1 MRVRPVPD
9 VRPAMSYGR
18 AAKELGRGERV
29 IPGVS
34 RLRLPLPWPGV
45 PHGNAWA
52 VAAGDGIVLFDTGMH
67 QPGSLA
73 HLERALDMVHLRLEL
88 VRQVVLTHA
97 HVDHCGQ
104 TTPIVLRSGAQVW
117 CHPNHEHLTKWL
129 ADPSGYWERRVEIG
143 LQSGV
148 PEPAVRAAS
157 DAVRSEDIGIAGG
170 LNVDHDLVDGV
181 EIATDFGP
189 FVAIETPGHAP
200 SHVCLFNAERRM
212 LISGDHLLGRVSL
225 FFDFGYTP
233 DPVGEFLHSL
243 ERIEQLD
250 ARLVLSGHGRTFTDV
265 EGHIRANRELV
276 AERIGLAAACLADGE
291 PKTAAQIVP
300 HVFGTPLTAEN
311 GAWLLQETL
320 CFLRHMEVTG
330 RVIKVATDPDAFRLA

>member
-1 MRVRPVPD
+1 MT
-9 VRPAMSYGR
+9 SGR

-29 IPGVS
+29 VPGAW

-67 QPGSLA
+67 QPGSFA

-88 VRQVVLTHA
+88 VRHVVITHA

-104 TTPIVLRSGAQVW
+104 TTPIVLRSGADVW
-117 CHPNHEHLTKWL
+117 AHPAHTHLTKWL
-129 ADPSGYWERRVEIG
+129 ANPDGYWERGIEIA
-143 LQSGV
+143 LQSGL
-148 PEPAVRAAS
+148 PEATVRQAAEGLKG
-157 DAVRSEDIGIAGG
+157 REIGIAGG
-170 LNVDHDLVDGV
+170 FDVDHDLVDGV
-181 EIATDFGP
+181 VVQTDLGP
-189 FVAIETPGHAP
+189 FVTVETPGHAP

-233 DPVGEFLHSL
+233 DPVGEFLASL
-243 ERIEQLD
+243 GRIEDLD

-265 EGHIRANRELV
+265 QGHINANRKLV
-276 AERIGLAAACLADGE
+276 AERLQRTEEALADGE
-291 PKTAAQIVP
+291 PHTALEIAP
-300 HVFGTPLTAEN
+300 HVMETAIDATN
-311 GAWLLQETL
+311 ASWLLTEQL
-320 CFLRHMEVTG
+320 CFLRRLEVLGTVE
-330 RVIKVATDPDAFRLA
+330 RVDTEPDRFRLT

>member
-1 MRVRPVPD
+1 
-9 VRPAMSYGR
+9 MSSGR

-29 IPGVS
+29 VPGVW

-88 VRQVVLTHA
+88 VRSVVLTHA

-104 TTPIVLRSGAQVW
+104 TTPIVLRSGAEVW
-117 CHPNHEHLTKWL
+117 CHPSHDHLTKWL
-129 ADPSGYWERRVEIG
+129 ANPDGYWERRVEIA

-148 PEPAVRAAS
+148 PEPDVRAAS
-157 DAVRSEDIGIAGG
+157 ELVRREDIGIAGG
-170 LNVDHDLVDGV
+170 LQVDHDLVDDV
-181 EIATDFGP
+181 EIGTDLGVFR
-189 FVAIETPGHAP
+189 AIETPGHAP

-212 LISGDHLLGRVSL
+212 LVSGDHLLGRVSL

-233 DPVGEFLHSL
+233 DPIGEFLASL
-243 ERIEQLD
+243 DRIEALD
-250 ARLVLSGHGRTFTDV
+250 ARLCLSGHGRTFTDV
-265 EGHIRANRELV
+265 EGHIRANRDLV
-276 AERIGLAAACLADGE
+276 AERLRRTEAALAGPE
-291 PKTAAQIVP
+291 PRTPAEISP
-300 HVFGTPLTAEN
+300 EVFGVALSAEN
-311 GAWLLQETL
+311 GSWLLGEVQ
-320 CFLRHMEVTG
+320 CFLRHLEVTG
-330 RVIKVATDPDAFRLA
+330 RIVRVSDDPDRFRAT

>member
-1 MRVRPVPD
+1 
-9 VRPAMSYGR
+9 MSQGR

-29 IPGVS
+29 IPGAW

-52 VAAGDGIVLFDTGMH
+52 VAAGDGVVLFDTGMH

-73 HLERALDMVHLRLEL
+73 HLERAMDMVHLRLEL
-88 VRQVVLTHA
+88 VRQIVLTHA

-104 TTPIVLRSGAQVW
+104 TTPIVMRSGAEVW

-129 ADPSGYWERRVEIG
+129 SDPQGYWERRVEIA

-148 PEPAVRAAS
+148 PEALARQAS
-157 DAVRSEDIGIAGG
+157 DAVRQEDIGIAGG
-170 LNVDHDLVDGV
+170 LKPDHDLVDGV
-181 EIATDFGP
+181 EIPTDLGVFR
-189 FVAIETPGHAP
+189 ALETPGHAP
-200 SHVCLFNAERRM
+200 SHVSLFNAERRM

-233 DPVGEFLHSL
+233 DPVGEFLASL
-243 ERIEQLD
+243 DRVEELD

-265 EGHIRANRELV
+265 EGHIRANRLLV
-276 AERIGLAAACLADGE
+276 AERLGLAEEALAPG
-291 PKTAAQIVP
+291 PPLTALEIAP
-300 HVFGTPLTAEN
+300 HVFGTEITPEN
-311 GAWLLQETL
+311 GNWLLTEML
-320 CFLRHMEVTG
+320 CFLRHLEVTG
-330 RVIKVATDPDAFRLA
+330 RIVQTDDAPPRFALA

>member
-1 MRVRPVPD
+1 
-9 VRPAMSYGR
+9 MSSGR

-34 RLRLPLPWPGV
+34 RLRLPLPWPGI

-52 VAAGDGIVLFDTGMH
+52 VAAGDGVVLFDTGMH

-88 VRQVVLTHA
+88 VRHVVLTHA

-104 TTPIVLRSGAQVW
+104 TTPIVLRSGAEVW
-117 CHPNHEHLTKWL
+117 CHPAHEHLTKWL
-129 ADPSGYWERRVEIG
+129 ARPEDYWERRVEIAM
-143 LQSGV
+143 QSGV
-148 PEPAVRAAS
+148 PESAVRAAS
-157 DAVRSEDIGIAGG
+157 ELLRTDDIGIAGG
-170 LNVDHDLVDGV
+170 LKVDHDLVDGV

-225 FFDFGYTP
+225 YFDYGYTV
-233 DPVGEFLHSL
+233 DPVGEFLSSL

-276 AERIGLAAACLADGE
+276 AERISLAASGMLDGE
-291 PKTAAQIVP
+291 PHSAAELVP
-300 HVFGTPLTAEN
+300 RIFGVELTPQN
-311 GAWLLQETL
+311 GSWLLTETM
-320 CFLRHMEVTG
+320 CFLRHMELTG
-330 RVIKVATDPDAFRLA
+330 RIERVSDDPDTFRLT

>member
-1 MRVRPVPD
+1 MT
-9 VRPAMSYGR
+9 SGR

-29 IPGVS
+29 IPGVW

-52 VAAGDGIVLFDTGMH
+52 VAAGDGVVLFDTGMH

-73 HLERALDMVHLRLEL
+73 HLERAMDMVHLRLEL

-104 TTPIVLRSGAQVW
+104 TTPIVLRSGAEVW
-117 CHPNHEHLTKWL
+117 CHPDHEHLTKWL
-129 ADPSGYWERRVEIG
+129 ANPEGYWERRVEIA

-148 PEPAVRAAS
+148 PEPVVRQAS
-157 DAVRSEDIGIAGG
+157 DQVRTEDIGIAGG
-170 LNVDHDLVDGV
+170 LQVDHDLVDGV
-181 EIATDFGP
+181 EIATDLGP
-189 FVAIETPGHAP
+189 FVAVETPGHAP
-200 SHVCLFNAERRM
+200 SHVSLFNAERRM

-233 DPVGEFLHSL
+233 DPVGEFLESL
-243 ERIEQLD
+243 NRVEDLD

-276 AERIGLAAACLADGE
+276 ADRLRATEEALAAGE
-291 PKTAAQIVP
+291 PLTAVEIAP
-300 HVFGTPLTAEN
+300 LVFGTEITAEN
-311 GAWLLQETL
+311 GTWLLTEML
-320 CFLRHMEVTG
+320 CFLRHLEVTG
-330 RVIKVATDPDAFRLA
+330 RVVKVDAEPDRFRLA

>member
-1 MRVRPVPD
+1 MTG
-9 VRPAMSYGR
+9 GR

-29 IPGVS
+29 VPGAW

-88 VRQVVLTHA
+88 VRHVVITHA

-104 TTPIVLRSGAQVW
+104 TTPVVLRSGADVW
-117 CHPNHEHLTKWL
+117 AHPAHGHLTKWL
-129 ADPSGYWERRVEIG
+129 ANPEGYWERGIEIA
-143 LQSGV
+143 LQSGL
-148 PEPAVRAAS
+148 PEATVRKAAEGLKG
-157 DAVRSEDIGIAGG
+157 REIGIAGG
-170 LNVDHDLVDGV
+170 FDVDHELVDGV
-181 EIATDFGP
+181 VVQTDLGP
-189 FVAIETPGHAP
+189 FTTVETPGHAP

-233 DPVGEFLHSL
+233 DPVGEFLESL
-243 ERIEQLD
+243 SRIEDLD

-265 EGHIRANRELV
+265 QGHINANRKLV
-276 AERIGLAAACLADGE
+276 AERLARTEEALGDGE
-291 PKTAAQIVP
+291 PHTAMEIAP
-300 HVFGTPLTAEN
+300 HVMETPIDATNAS
-311 GAWLLQETL
+311 WLLTEQL
-320 CFLRHMEVTG
+320 CFLRRLEVLG
-330 RVIKVATDPDAFRLA
+330 RVEKVDTDPDRFRLV

>member
-1 MRVRPVPD
+1 
-9 VRPAMSYGR
+9 MSSGR

-29 IPGVS
+29 VPGVW
-34 RLRLPLPWPGV
+34 RLRLPLPWSGV

-88 VRQVVLTHA
+88 VRGVVLTHA

-104 TTPIVLRSGAQVW
+104 TTPIVLRSGAEVW
-117 CHPNHEHLTKWL
+117 CHPAHDHLTKWL
-129 ADPSGYWERRVEIG
+129 ANPDDYWERRVEIA

-148 PEPAVRAAS
+148 PEPDVRAAS
-157 DAVRSEDIGIAGG
+157 AMVRREDMGIAGG
-170 LNVDHDLVDGV
+170 LQVDHDLVDDV
-181 EIATDFGP
+181 EIPTDLGVFR
-189 FVAIETPGHAP
+189 AIETPGHAP

-233 DPVGEFLHSL
+233 DPIGEFLASL
-243 ERIEQLD
+243 DRVEQLD
-250 ARLVLSGHGRTFTDV
+250 ARLCLSGHGRTFTDV

-276 AERIGLAAACLADGE
+276 AERLRLTEEALAGTE
-291 PKTAAQIVP
+291 PRTPAEVAP
-300 HVFGTPLTAEN
+300 HVFGTALTPEN
-311 GAWLLQETL
+311 GSWLLGEVQ
-320 CFLRHMEVTG
+320 CFLRHLETTG
-330 RVIKVATDPDAFRLA
+330 RIVRTDEGPDRFRAA

>member
-1 MRVRPVPD
+1 MTP
-9 VRPAMSYGR
+9 GR

-29 IPGVS
+29 IPGVW

-73 HLERALDMVHLRLEL
+73 HLERAMDMVHLRLEL
-88 VRQVVLTHA
+88 VRQIVLTHA

-104 TTPIVLRSGAQVW
+104 TTPIVMRSGAEVW
-117 CHPNHEHLTKWL
+117 CHPAHEHLTKWL
-129 ADPSGYWERRVEIG
+129 SDPQGYWERRVEIA

-148 PEPAVRAAS
+148 PEAVAREAS
-157 DAVRSEDIGIAGG
+157 DAVRQEDIGIAGG
-170 LNVDHDLVDGV
+170 LRVDHDLVDGV
-181 EIATDFGP
+181 EIPTDLGVFR
-189 FVAIETPGHAP
+189 VLETPGHAP
-200 SHVCLFNAERRM
+200 SHVSLFNAERRM

-233 DPVGEFLHSL
+233 DPVGEFLASL
-243 ERIEQLD
+243 DRVEELD

-265 EGHIRANRELV
+265 EGHIRANRLLV
-276 AERIGLAAACLADGE
+276 AERLGLAEEALAPGA
-291 PKTAAQIVP
+291 PLTALEIAP
-300 HVFGTPLTAEN
+300 HVFGTEITAEN
-311 GAWLLQETL
+311 GNWLLTEML
-320 CFLRHMEVTG
+320 CFLRHLEVTG
-330 RVIKVATDPDAFRLA
+330 RVVQTEDAPPRFALA

>member
-1 MRVRPVPD
+1 
-9 VRPAMSYGR
+9 MSSGR

-29 IPGVS
+29 VPGVW
-34 RLRLPLPWPGV
+34 RMRLPLPWAGV

-88 VRQVVLTHA
+88 VRSVVITHA

-104 TTPIVLRSGAQVW
+104 TTPIVLRSGAEVW
-117 CHPNHEHLTKWL
+117 CHPAHDHLTKWL
-129 ADPSGYWERRVEIG
+129 ENPEGYWDRRVEIA

-148 PEPAVRAAS
+148 PEADVRAAS
-157 DAVRSEDIGIAGG
+157 AAVRREDIGIAGG
-170 LNVDHDLVDGV
+170 LQVDHDLVDGV
-181 EIATDFGP
+181 QIATDLGTFET
-189 FVAIETPGHAP
+189 IETPGHAP
-200 SHVCLFNAERRM
+200 SHVCLYNAERRM

-233 DPVGEFLHSL
+233 DPVGEFLASL
-243 ERIEQLD
+243 DRIERLD
-250 ARLVLSGHGRTFTDV
+250 ARLCLSGHGRTFTDV

-276 AERIGLAAACLADGE
+276 AERMRLTEEALAGPE
-291 PKTAAQIVP
+291 PRTPAEIAP
-300 HVFGTPLTAEN
+300 HVFGVTLDAQN
-311 GAWLLQETL
+311 GSWLLGETQ
-320 CFLRHMEVTG
+320 CFLRHLQVQG
-330 RVIKVATDPDAFRLA
+330 RAELADVEPDRFRLV

>member
-1 MRVRPVPD
+1 
-9 VRPAMSYGR
+9 MSSGR

-52 VAAGDGIVLFDTGMH
+52 VAAGDGVVLFDTGMH

-88 VRQVVLTHA
+88 VRSVVITHA

-104 TTPIVLRSGAQVW
+104 TTPIVLRSGAEVW
-117 CHPNHEHLTKWL
+117 CHPAHGHLTKWL
-129 ADPSGYWERRVEIG
+129 AHPEDYWERRVEIA

-148 PEPAVRAAS
+148 PEHAVRAAS
-157 DAVRSEDIGIAGG
+157 AAVRREDIGIAGG
-170 LNVDHDLVDGV
+170 LKVDHDLVDGV

-189 FVAIETPGHAP
+189 FVAVETPGHAP

-233 DPVGEFLHSL
+233 DPVGEFLRSL
-243 ERIEQLD
+243 DRIERLD

-265 EGHIRANRELV
+265 DGHIRANRELV
-276 AERIGLAAACLADGE
+276 AERTRLTAEALDGGE
-291 PKTAAQIVP
+291 PRTAAQLVP
-300 HVFGTPLTAEN
+300 HVFGVQLTPEN
-311 GAWLLQETL
+311 GSWLLAEIL
-320 CFLRHMEVTG
+320 CFLRHMEVEG
-330 RVIKVATDPDAFRLA
+330 RIVKVADDPDAFRLA

>member
-1 MRVRPVPD
+1 
-9 VRPAMSYGR
+9 MSSGR

-29 IPGVS
+29 VPGVW

-88 VRQVVLTHA
+88 VRSVVLTHA

-104 TTPIVLRSGAQVW
+104 TTPIVLRSGADVW
-117 CHPNHEHLTKWL
+117 CHPDHGHLTKWL
-129 ADPSGYWERRVEIG
+129 QDPDSYWERRVEIA

-148 PEPAVRAAS
+148 PEADVRAAS
-157 DAVRSEDIGIAGG
+157 ALLRRDDIGIAGG
-170 LNVDHDLVDGV
+170 LQVDHDLVDGV
-181 EIATDFGP
+181 TIDTDLGTFEA
-189 FVAIETPGHAP
+189 VETPGHAP
-200 SHVCLFNAERRM
+200 SHVCLFNADRRM

-233 DPVGEFLHSL
+233 DPIGEFLRSL
-243 ERIEQLD
+243 DRIEQLD
-250 ARLVLSGHGRTFTDV
+250 ARLCLSGHGRTFTDV
-265 EGHIRANRELV
+265 EGHIRANRALV
-276 AERIGLAAACLADGE
+276 AERLGATEDALSRTE
-291 PKTAAQIVP
+291 PRTPAEVAP
-300 HVFGTPLTAEN
+300 AVFGTALTPEN
-311 GAWLLQETL
+311 GSWLLAEVQ
-320 CFLRHMEVTG
+320 CFLRHLTATG
-330 RVIKVATDPDAFRLA
+330 RVELADRDPDRFRLV